1 MIYKQIGFQ
10 SDNNQEGKDI
20 MAINK
25 EDLYFFIK
33 KPRFAV
39 VISVFIVIL
48 GLLSLFGLQQE
59 KYPNIT
65 PPQVSVSASYP
76 GASAAVIESSVA
88 SLLESELNGV
98 KDMLYMSSTSYD
110 ASYSLDIY
118 FKTGTDN
125 DVNLMNVQNKIQQV
139 QALLPSDVTAQGV
152 TAETQVGG
160 TGAIILNLASDNDS
174 WSQLD
179 LTNYANIYV
188 KDAIKRISGVGSVNV
203 FGADDY
209 SMRIWLDPAKL
220 ASYKVSIS
228 EIKTAIQNQN
238 AQFATGALGDQPT
251 DANPSLKLSLLTK
264 GRLQTPEEFGNI
276 IVRSNSDGSNV
287 RLKELARIELGA
299 KTYTKFGLVDT
310 KPGALIQVMPLPG
323 ANTIEICNNVYK
335 TMDELSRTLPD
346 SLKLDIMMDSST
358 FINESM
364 SEVEFT
370 IILTSLIVILIIFVF
385 LGDFNATL
393 IPCVTIPVSLI
404 GTFIALKVLGMSL
417 NLLTLFALVL
427 AVAVVVDDA
436 IVVIENVKRHME
448 TGKSAVEAT
457 QISMKEVG
465 GSLVA
470 MASVLM
476 AVFVPMCFMTGLS
489 GTMYKQFAVCIA
501 VSIALSAICALS
513 LSPAMCSIILKTSK
527 PKQNDK
533 LTWLKIAQEY
543 INRGLAIFNENFN
556 KLTNY
561 YLDIVKKFVHDQKLT
576 IITYIAIVLLML
588 GLFKIIPT
596 GFIPDE
602 DQGTLIAAITL
613 PDGASLN
620 RTKDVCIKFTK
631 AIEDIEGIDKDRII
645 AFGGMGP
652 SNQANVVIQLKE
664 WGERKVGPIGWVIRK
679 IQGRPTNLSHNAI
692 LGEIYKRTSDI
703 NEASIFTLSPPAIDG
718 LGMMGGFEFQ
728 LLSTGNANFQDIAAT
743 AAEFAGM
750 ANQDAALQNVYTQFQ
765 ANVPQYLLNI
775 DYDKALAQGVDISE
789 LQNTLS
795 STLSYSYLN
804 DFNKLGRVFKVFM
817 QAEGDYR
824 NKIEDLQKIYVI
836 NTKGEPVPVMTMMN
850 AKQTVGAVSITR
862 FNQFRSA
869 KIQGSQANGK
879 SSGEAMNAME
889 ALAKKT
895 LPRDYSFAWS
905 GTSLQERESSG
916 QTGIVVGFALLFV
929 YLFLVALYESWTI
942 PVAVLLISPV
952 ALVGALIFQLM
963 MGQSLDLYSQVG
975 LITLIGLAA
984 KQSILIVEFA
994 KDEHEVNGLTIY
1006 DAAVK
1011 AAELRFRAI
1020 MMTEA
1025 AFILG
1030 ILPLLFATGAGA
1042 NSRISVGSTV
1052 IGGMIVAATL
1062 GTILTPAFYVII
1074 QNFVD
1079 KKWNNKADN

>member
-1 MIYKQIGFQ
+1 
-10 SDNNQEGKDI
+10 

-25 EDLYFFIK
+25 DDLYFFIK

-39 VISVFIVIL
+39 VISVFILIL
-48 GLLSLFGLQQE
+48 GLISLLGLQQE

-65 PPQVSVSASYP
+65 PPQVTISASYP

-88 SLLESELNGV
+88 SLIESELNGV

-110 ASYSLDIY
+110 GSYSLNIY

-125 DVNLMNVQNKIQQV
+125 DVNLMNVQNKLQQV
-139 QALLPSDVTAQGV
+139 QALLPQEVTQQGV
-152 TAETQVGG
+152 TAENKVGG
-160 TGAIILNLASDNDS
+160 AGAIILNLASDNDS
-174 WSQLD
+174 WNQLD

-188 KDAIKRISGVGSVNV
+188 KDAIKRINGVGSVSV

-209 SMRIWLDPAKL
+209 SMRIWIDPAKL

-228 EIKTAIQNQN
+228 EIKNAILNQN
-238 AQFATGALGDQPT
+238 TQLSAGALGDQPT

-276 IVRSNSDGSNV
+276 IVRSNTDGSKL
-287 RLKELARIELGA
+287 RLNEISKVELGA
-299 KTYTKFGLVDT
+299 KTYSMFGIVNT
-310 KPGALIQVMPLPG
+310 KPAALIQVMPLPG
-323 ANTIEICNNVYK
+323 ANTVEICNNVYK
-335 TMDELSRTLPD
+335 TIDELSQTFPD

-370 IILTSLIVILIIFVF
+370 ILLTSLIVIFIIFVF
-385 LGDFNATL
+385 LGDFMATL

-436 IVVIENVKRHME
+436 IVVIENVKRHIE
-448 TGKSAVEAT
+448 DGKSALEAT
-457 QISMKEVG
+457 QITMGEVG

-470 MASVLM
+470 MAAVLM
-476 AVFVPMCFMTGLS
+476 AVFVPMCFMSGLS
-489 GTMYKQFAVCIA
+489 GTMYKQFAVCIS
-501 VSIALSAICALS
+501 VSIAFSAVCALS
-513 LSPAMCSIILKTSK
+513 LSPAMCSIILKPSK
-527 PKQNDK
+527 KTVEDK
-533 LTWLKIAQEY
+533 IHWLKIAKEY
-543 INRGLAIFNENFN
+543 LNKVLVIFNEQFD

-561 YLDIVKKFVHDQKLT
+561 YIELVKKFVHNKKLT
-576 IITYIAIVLLML
+576 IMTYIAIVLLML
-588 GLFKIIPT
+588 GLFKVIPT

-602 DQGTLIAAITL
+602 DQGMLITVVTL

-620 RTKDVCIKFTK
+620 RTKDVCLKFIR
-631 AIEDIEGIDKDRII
+631 AIGDIEGIDKDRTI
-645 AFGGMGP
+645 AFGGSGP
-652 SNQANVVIQLKE
+652 SNQANIIIQLNE
-664 WGERKVGPIGWVIRK
+664 WGERKVNPVSWIIRK
-679 IQGRPTNLSHNAI
+679 IQGRQTDLSHNGI
-692 LGEIYKRTSDI
+692 LTEIYKRTADI

-718 LGMMGGFEFQ
+718 LGMMGGFEYQ
-728 LLSTGNANFQDIAAT
+728 LMSTGNASVQDLAAFANEFIA
-743 AAEFAGM
+743 E
-750 ANQDAALQNVYTQFQ
+750 ANKESALENVYTQFQ

-775 DYDKALAQGVDISE
+775 DYEKAMAQGVDISE
-789 LQNTLS
+789 LHNTLA
-795 STLSYSYLN
+795 STLSYSYIN

-824 NKIEDLQKIYVI
+824 NKIEDLQKIYVM
-836 NTKGEPVPVMTMMN
+836 NSKGQPVPIMTMITPN
-850 AKQTVGAVSITR
+850 QTVGAVSITR

-869 KIQGSQANGK
+869 QIQGSPANGR
-879 SSGEAMNAME
+879 SSGEAMNAMQN
-889 ALAKKT
+889 LSKKI
-895 LPRDYSFAWS
+895 LPKDYTFAWS
-905 GTSLQERESSG
+905 GTSLQEKESSG
-916 QTGIVVGFALLFV
+916 QTGLVVGFALLFV
-929 YLFLVALYESWTI
+929 YLFLVALYESWMI

-952 ALVGALIFQLM
+952 AIVGALIFQLM
-963 MGQSLDLYSQVG
+963 MGQALDLYSQVG
-975 LITLIGLAA
+975 LITLVGLAA

-994 KDEHEVNGLTIY
+994 KEEHEAHGLTVQ

-1011 AAELRFRAI
+1011 AALLRFRAI

-1030 ILPLLFATGAGA
+1030 ILPLLFASGAGA

-1052 IGGMIVAATL
+1052 IGGMIVAATI
-1062 GTILTPAFYVII
+1062 GTVLTPAFYVII
-1074 QNFVD
+1074 QDLVD
-1079 KKWNNKADN
+1079 KYFNNKEK